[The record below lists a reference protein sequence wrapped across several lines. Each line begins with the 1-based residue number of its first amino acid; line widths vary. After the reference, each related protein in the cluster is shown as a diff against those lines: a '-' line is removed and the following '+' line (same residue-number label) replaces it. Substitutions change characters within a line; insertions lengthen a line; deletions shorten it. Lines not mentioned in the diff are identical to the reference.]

1 MCKNPS
7 VKDIYIDYTTD
18 ITRRKYFHKIK
29 AVNPKNNKYKLYDFI
44 NTHGGFD
51 NFDIIEIEKIPC
63 ADSSEAKRIKYDFIN
78 SLNSTLNGNIC
89 NPYNDEDNEQEYEEH
104 NEYRIIN
111 LEKAR
116 RIKNKNYIL
125 RKQLEEEIINKRME
139 KLKEKDEY
147 NDKLDEIRREK
158 KQVKKELLLQQEIK
172 ELNKLK
178 SELNSLKPDIG
189 YKQLFRP
196 SPPKQQYIYPLFQI

>member
-1 MCKNPS
+1 MN
-7 VKDIYIDYTTD
+7 
-18 ITRRKYFHKIK
+18 
-29 AVNPKNNKYKLYDFI
+29 A
-44 NTHGGFD
+44 
-51 NFDIIEIEKIPC
+51 
-63 ADSSEAKRIKYDFIN
+63 
-78 SLNSTLNGNIC
+78 TLNGNIC

-116 RIKNKNYIL
+116 RIKDKNYIL
-125 RKQLEEEIINKRME
+125 RKQQEEEIINKRME

-158 KQVKKELLLQQEIK
+158 KQVKKELLLQQEMQ

-178 SELNSLKPDIG
+178 SELNSLKPDIS

>member
-1 MCKNPS
+1 
-7 VKDIYIDYTTD
+7 
-18 ITRRKYFHKIK
+18 
-29 AVNPKNNKYKLYDFI
+29 
-44 NTHGGFD
+44 
-51 NFDIIEIEKIPC
+51 
-63 ADSSEAKRIKYDFIN
+63 
-78 SLNSTLNGNIC
+78 
-89 NPYNDEDNEQEYEEH
+89 
-104 NEYRIIN
+104 
-111 LEKAR
+111 
-116 RIKNKNYIL
+116 
-125 RKQLEEEIINKRME
+125 ME